1 MIPQMPTLPADPSLS
16 CPAELRMKAHA
27 ASHVVTL
34 ERLGY
39 EFDAFVFTHSSP
51 RLGEGPRNLG
61 ARPPSASW
69 VHRPTSE
76 TEADVTRAL
85 LTCKA
90 ADSQVLHL
98 PRQAFQARFQNS
110 CPYTCAIAA
119 AHTSAFR
126 APFRAQ
132 GYHLVAFS
140 QKLFANC

>member
-1 MIPQMPTLPADPSLS
+1 MIPQMPTLPADPSLPRPTKF
-16 CPAELRMKAHA
+16 CMKAHA

-39 EFDAFVFTHSSP
+39 EFDAFLFTHSSP
-51 RLGEGPRNLG
+51 RGGEGPRNLG

-90 ADSQVLHL
+90 AESQLSHL

-110 CPYTCAIAA
+110 CPYTCSIAE
-119 AHTSAFR
+119 AHTSA
-126 APFRAQ
+126 FRAQ